1 VSYLIDTNVVSEL
14 RKRDR
19 ANANLLE
26 WFETVDSHELFLSV
40 VTVGELRRGIEVI
53 GRRDS
58 AAAAAIAR
66 WLRTLIEGF
75 GDRVLPID
83 RPVAEEW
90 GRLTA
95 GPGISPVDGLL
106 AATARVH
113 RLTLVTRNVKDVR
126 QVDVH
131 VVNPF
136 VSMSRRDGR
145 R

>member
-1 VSYLIDTNVVSEL
+1 MSYLIDTNVVSEL

-58 AAAAAIAR
+58 AAAGAIAR
-66 WLRTLIEGF
+66 WLRTLSEGF

-95 GPGISPVDGLL
+95 GPGISPVDGFL

-126 QVDVH
+126 HVDVH
-131 VVNPF
+131 VINPF
-136 VSMSRRDGR
+136 VATS
-145 R
+145 

>member
-1 VSYLIDTNVVSEL
+1 MSYLIDTNVVSEL

-19 ANANLLE
+19 ANPRLLE
-26 WFETVDSHELFLSV
+26 WFDSVESHELFLSV
-40 VTVGELRRGIEVI
+40 VTLGELRRGIEAI

-58 AAAAAIAR
+58 VAAAAIAR

-83 RPVAEEW
+83 RSVAEEW

-95 GPGISPVDGLL
+95 SPGISPVDGFL

-126 QVDVH
+126 HVDVH
-131 VVNPF
+131 VINPF
-136 VSMSRRDGR
+136 IAH
-145 R
+145 

>member
-1 VSYLIDTNVVSEL
+1 MSYLIDTNIVSEL

-19 ANANLLE
+19 VNAQLRE
-26 WFETVDSHELFLSV
+26 WFDTVESHELFLSV
-40 VTVGELRRGIEVI
+40 VTVGELRRGIEVL
-53 GRRDS
+53 GRRDP

-66 WLRTLIEGF
+66 WLRPLIEGL
-75 GDRVLPID
+75 GDRVLAID

-95 GPGISPVDGLL
+95 SPGISPVDGLL

-126 QVDVH
+126 HVDVH

-136 VSMSRRDGR
+136 VAAP
-145 R
+145 

>member
-1 VSYLIDTNVVSEL
+1 MSYLIDTNVLSEL

-19 ANANLLE
+19 ADAHLRG
-26 WFETVDSHELFLSV
+26 WFDTVDSHELFLSV

-53 GRRDS
+53 GRRDM
-58 AAAAAIAR
+58 AAAAAIGR
-66 WLRTLIEGF
+66 WLRTLMEGF

-95 GPGISPVDGLL
+95 SPGISPVDGFL

-126 QVDVH
+126 HVDVH
-131 VVNPF
+131 VLNPF
-136 VSMSRRDGR
+136 VAGS
-145 R
+145 

>member
-19 ANANLLE
+19 ANPPLRE
-26 WFETVDSHELFLSV
+26 WFDAVESHELFLSV

-95 GPGISPVDGLL
+95 GPGISPVDGFL

-126 QVDVH
+126 HVDVH

-136 VSMSRRDGR
+136 VSMS
-145 R
+145 

>member
-19 ANANLLE
+19 AHAHLRQ
-26 WFETVDSHELFLSV
+26 WFDTVESHELFLSV
-40 VTVGELRRGIEVI
+40 VTIGELRRGIEVI

-58 AAAAAIAR
+58 TAAAAIGR

-75 GDRVLPID
+75 RDRVLPID
-83 RPVAEEW
+83 RSVAEEW

-95 GPGISPVDGLL
+95 GPGISPIDGLL

-113 RLTLVTRNVKDVR
+113 RLTLVTRNIKDVR
-126 QVDVH
+126 HVDVH

-136 VSMSRRDGR
+136 IATS
-145 R
+145 

>member
-1 VSYLIDTNVVSEL
+1 MSYLIDTNVVSEL

-19 ANANLLE
+19 ANPRLLE
-26 WFETVDSHELFLSV
+26 WFDSVESHELFLSV
-40 VTVGELRRGIEVI
+40 VTVGELRRGIEAI

-58 AAAAAIAR
+58 VAAAAIAR

-83 RPVAEEW
+83 RSVAEEW

-95 GPGISPVDGLL
+95 SPGTSPVDGFL

-113 RLTLVTRNVKDVR
+113 RLTVVTRNVKDVR
-126 QVDVH
+126 HVDVH
-131 VVNPF
+131 VINPF
-136 VSMSRRDGR
+136 IAH
-145 R
+145 